1 MSILVKSELKSS
13 FAAAYDLAG
22 KSQRVILISHEYTDG
37 DDLGSVLALARVFEG
52 LGKNIWSMAL
62 GGVPDNLLFL
72 PGHSDVHD
80 RLPEDFADYDLLVT
94 LGCGSLSRTGFAEL
108 EAGASQTGWTKPILN
123 IDHHH
128 DTQMFGTVNVWDE
141 TRAANCELVY
151 VMLKEWGVEID
162 KVIALS
168 LLTGIFTDTG
178 GFRHAN
184 VTAFTLETAAE
195 LLRRG
200 ARLDLISRFISSQ
213 KDLPKLR
220 VWALALEHAHF
231 DEKRRVVYT
240 VVTAEDL
247 EKAGAQ
253 EEDLEGVVELLN
265 TIPEAKFSMLLKQRG
280 SEIKGSLRSEP
291 HKGVDVSE
299 IARSFGG
306 GGHKLAAGFKFKG
319 QIEKTESGWK
329 IS

>member
-1 MSILVKSELKSS
+1 MTIPIRSDLKPQFGSARKLISEHQKFLVL
-13 FAAAYDLAG
+13 
-22 KSQRVILISHEYTDG
+22 SHEYTDG
-37 DDLGSVLALARVFEG
+37 DDLGSILAMSRVLEG
-52 LGKNIWSMAL
+52 EGKEAVRIAF
-62 GGVPDNLLFL
+62 GGVPENLLFL
-72 PGHSDVHD
+72 PGHSEVKGT
-80 RLPEDFADYDLLVT
+80 LPDNFQDYDCLVT
-94 LGCGSLSRTGFAEL
+94 IGCGKLERTGFAAL
-108 EAGASQTGWTKPILN
+108 DGWSKPILN

-128 DTQMFGTVNVWDE
+128 DTQLFGTVNVWDE

-151 VMLKEWGVEID
+151 LMFKDWQVKID
-162 KVIALS
+162 KVIALN

-184 VTAFTLETAAE
+184 VTSTTLEIAAE

-200 ARLDLISRFISSQ
+200 ARLDLISRFTLSQ
-213 KDLPKLR
+213 KDLPQLR
-220 VWALALEHAHF
+220 VWAMALENARF
-231 DEKRRVVYT
+231 DEKRKVVYT
-240 VVTAEDL
+240 VVTEGDL
-247 EKAGAQ
+247 EKAGAN
-253 EEDLEGVVELLN
+253 EADLEGVAELLN

-280 SEIKGSLRSEP
+280 GEVKGSLRSEP

-319 QIEKTESGWK
+319 KIEKTESGWK

>member
-1 MSILVKSELKSS
+1 MAIETSRESKTQ
-13 FAAAYDLAG
+13 FAKAHDLINAG
-22 KSQRVILISHEYTDG
+22 ERFILISHEYTDG
-37 DDLGSVLALARVFEG
+37 DDLGSVLALGRVLENM
-52 LGKNIWSMAL
+52 GKQVWSMAL
-62 GGVPDNLLFL
+62 GGVPENLLFL

-80 RLPEDFADYDLLVT
+80 KLPQNLADYDVLVT
-94 LGCGSLSRTGFAEL
+94 LGCGVLPRTGFAEL
-108 EAGASQTGWTKPILN
+108 GTWQKPILN

-151 VMLKEWGVEID
+151 VMLKAWGVEID
-162 KVIALS
+162 KAMALC

-184 VTAFTLETAAE
+184 VTAATLEIAAE

-220 VWALALEHAHF
+220 VWAMALDNARF
-231 DEKRRVVYT
+231 DENRRVVYT

-247 EKAGAQ
+247 QKAEAS

-280 SEIKGSLRSEP
+280 AEVKGSLRSEP
-291 HKGVDVSE
+291 YKGVDVSE

-306 GGHKLAAGFKFKG
+306 GGHRLAAGFKFKG
-319 QIEKTESGWK
+319 TIEKTESGWK

>member
-1 MSILVKSELKSS
+1 MAVEIKRELKEQ
-13 FAAAYDLAG
+13 FAAARRLVDE
-22 KSQRVILISHEYTDG
+22 SRRVIVVSHEYTDG
-37 DDLGSVLALARVFEG
+37 DDLGSMLAISRVLSDEG
-52 LGKNIWSMAL
+52 RKAWSAAF

-72 PGHSDVHD
+72 PGHSEVQGV
-80 RLPEDFADYDLLVT
+80 LPENLSEYDLVVT
-94 LGCGSLSRTGFAEL
+94 VGCGKLERTGFAEL
-108 EAGASQTGWTKPILN
+108 SSWQGKLLN

-151 VMLKEWGVEID
+151 LMLREWGRDID
-162 KVIALS
+162 KAAALC

-184 VTAFTLETAAE
+184 VTAATLEIAAE

-200 ARLDLISRFISSQ
+200 ARLDLVARFTGST

-220 VWALALEHAHF
+220 VWAMALEHARF
-231 DEKRRVVYT
+231 DAERQVVYT

-247 EKAGAQ
+247 ARAQ
-253 EEDLEGVVELLN
+253 AREEDLEGVVELLN
-265 TIPEAKFSMLLKQRG
+265 TIPEARFSLLLKQRG
-280 SEIKGSLRSEP
+280 EEVKGSLRSEP

-319 QIEKTESGWK
+319 RIEKTNSGWK
-329 IS
+329 IT